1 MAISA
6 DSILSNKFAKWI
18 LVAIVVLFVLGL
30 VRRVF

>member
-6 DSILSNKFAKWI
+6 DSILSNSIAKWV
-18 LVAIVVLFVLGL
+18 LVAIVVLFILGL